1 MAPLRS
7 LIVKCILLTLLVI
20 LILWAVLPFFW
31 MVSTSFKTTEETY
44 TVPLVWIPRYPTI
57 KNFLYVVKRAPFLTY
72 FRNSVVVAVSTTVIA
87 IILASLAGY
96 SFSRFKFLGG
106 HTLLLIFLITQMFP
120 GALLIIPLFQIIK
133 ALKLLNTLYALILS
147 YITFS
152 LPLCT
157 WLMKG
162 FFDQIPQELEEA
174 AMIDGCSRVSAMVRV
189 IFPLALPGVMAAS
202 IFSFIG
208 AWDEFIFALIFTS
221 TDKVRTLPVGL
232 QRFITAYE
240 IYWNHL
246 GAASVL
252 TTIPVVILFLFI
264 QRHMVKGLTAGS
276 VKG

>member
-1 MAPLRS
+1 MASFRS
-7 LIVKCILLTLLVI
+7 LVIKCILLSLLVI
-20 LILWAVLPFFW
+20 LILWAVLPLFW
-31 MVSTSFKTTEETY
+31 MISTAFKTTEETY
-44 TVPLVWIPRYPTI
+44 TVPLIWIPRNPTI

-106 HTLLLIFLITQMFP
+106 HSLLLIFLITQMFP

-133 ALKLLNTLYALILS
+133 ALRLLNTLYALVLS

-189 IFPLALPGVMAAS
+189 IFPLALPGIMAAS

-221 TDKVRTLPVGL
+221 TDKVRTLPIGL

-252 TTIPVVILFLFI
+252 TTIPVVILFLFM
-264 QRHMVKGLTAGS
+264 QKHMVKGLTAGS

>member
-1 MAPLRS
+1 MAPVRRLV
-7 LIVKCILLTLLVI
+7 IKCILLTLLVI

-106 HTLLLIFLITQMFP
+106 HSLLLIFLITQMFP

-133 ALKLLNTLYALILS
+133 ALKLLNTLYALVLS

-221 TDKVRTLPVGL
+221 TDKARTLPVGL
-232 QRFITAYE
+232 QRFITSYE

>member
-1 MAPLRS
+1 MAPVRRLV
-7 LIVKCILLTLLVI
+7 IKCILLTLLVI

-106 HTLLLIFLITQMFP
+106 HSLLLIFLITQMFP

-221 TDKVRTLPVGL
+221 TDKVRTLPIGL
-232 QRFITAYE
+232 QRFITSYE

>member
-1 MAPLRS
+1 MAPLRR
-7 LIVKCILLTLLVI
+7 LVIKYILLTLLVI

-31 MVSTSFKTTEETY
+31 MVSTSFKATEETY

-106 HTLLLIFLITQMFP
+106 HSLLLIFLITQMFP

-232 QRFITAYE
+232 QRFITSYE

>member
-1 MAPLRS
+1 MASVRS
-7 LIVKCILLTLLVI
+7 SVIKCILLSFLAV
-20 LILWAVLPFFW
+20 LILWAVLPLFW
-31 MVSTSFKTTEETY
+31 MISTAFKTTEETY
-44 TVPLVWIPRYPTI
+44 TVPLIWIPRHPTI
-57 KNFLYVVKRAPFLTY
+57 ENFLYVIKRGTFLTY

-106 HTLLLIFLITQMFP
+106 HSLLLIFLITQMFP
-120 GALLIIPLFQIIK
+120 GTLLIIPLFQIIK
-133 ALKLLNTLYALILS
+133 ALRLLNTLYALVLS

-189 IFPLALPGVMAAS
+189 IFPLALPGIMAAS

-208 AWDEFIFALIFTS
+208 AWDEFIFALTFTS
-221 TDKVRTLPVGL
+221 SDKVRTLPIGL
-232 QRFITAYE
+232 QRFITSYE

-264 QRHMVKGLTAGS
+264 QRYMVKGLTLGS

>member
-1 MAPLRS
+1 MAPVRRLV
-7 LIVKCILLTLLVI
+7 IKCILLTLLVI

-106 HTLLLIFLITQMFP
+106 HSLLLIFLITQMFP
-120 GALLIIPLFQIIK
+120 GVLLIIPLFQIIK
-133 ALKLLNTLYALILS
+133 ALKLLNTLYALVLS

-232 QRFITAYE
+232 QRFITSYE
-240 IYWNHL
+240 IYWNYL

>member
-1 MAPLRS
+1 MAPVRRLV
-7 LIVKCILLTLLVI
+7 IKCILLTLLVI

-106 HTLLLIFLITQMFP
+106 HSLLLIFLITQMFP

-133 ALKLLNTLYALILS
+133 ALKLLNTLYALVLS

-221 TDKVRTLPVGL
+221 TDKARTLPIGL
-232 QRFITAYE
+232 QRFITSYE

>member
-1 MAPLRS
+1 MAPVRRLV
-7 LIVKCILLTLLVI
+7 IKCILLTLLVI

-106 HTLLLIFLITQMFP
+106 HSLFLIFLITQMFP

-133 ALKLLNTLYALILS
+133 ALKLLNTLYALVLS

-232 QRFITAYE
+232 QRFITSYE

>member
-1 MAPLRS
+1 MAPVRRLV
-7 LIVKCILLTLLVI
+7 IKYILLTLLVI

-106 HTLLLIFLITQMFP
+106 HSLLLIFLITQMFP

-232 QRFITAYE
+232 QRFITSYE

-246 GAASVL
+246 GPACVL
-252 TTIPVVILFLFI
+252 TTIPVVNLFLYI

>member
-1 MAPLRS
+1 
-7 LIVKCILLTLLVI
+7 
-20 LILWAVLPFFW
+20 
-31 MVSTSFKTTEETY
+31 MVSTAFKTTEETY
-44 TVPLVWIPRYPTI
+44 TSPPLLIPHHPTI
-57 KNFLYVVKRAPFLTY
+57 ENFLYIIKRGVFLTY
-72 FRNSVVVAVSTTVIA
+72 FRNSVVVAVSTTVIT
-87 IILASLAGY
+87 IILSSLAGY
-96 SFSRFKFLGG
+96 SFSRFKFFGG
-106 HTLLLIFLITQMFP
+106 HSLLLLFLITQMFP

-133 ALKLLNTLYALILS
+133 FLKLLNTLYALILS
-147 YITFS
+147 HITFS

-162 FFDQIPQELEEA
+162 FFDQIPRELEEA

-189 IFPLALPGVMAAS
+189 IFPLALPGIMAAS

-232 QRFITAYE
+232 QRFITSYE
-240 IYWNHL
+240 IYWNYL

>member
-1 MAPLRS
+1 MAPVRRLV
-7 LIVKCILLTLLVI
+7 IKCILLTLLVI

-106 HTLLLIFLITQMFP
+106 HSLLLIFLITQMFP

-208 AWDEFIFALIFTS
+208 AWDEFIFALVFTS
-221 TDKVRTLPVGL
+221 TDKVRTLPIGL
-232 QRFITAYE
+232 QRFITSYE

>member
-1 MAPLRS
+1 VAPLRS

-106 HTLLLIFLITQMFP
+106 HT
-120 GALLIIPLFQIIK
+120 
-133 ALKLLNTLYALILS
+133 
-147 YITFS
+147 
-152 LPLCT
+152 
-157 WLMKG
+157 G

>member
-1 MAPLRS
+1 MRS

>member
-1 MAPLRS
+1 MAPVRRLV
-7 LIVKCILLTLLVI
+7 IKCILLTLLVI

-57 KNFLYVVKRAPFLTY
+57 KNFLYMIKRAPFLTY

-106 HTLLLIFLITQMFP
+106 HSLLLLFLITQMFP

-133 ALKLLNTLYALILS
+133 VLRLLNTLYALILS

-208 AWDEFIFALIFTS
+208 AWDEFIFALVFTS
-221 TDKVRTLPVGL
+221 TDKVRTLPIGL
-232 QRFITAYE
+232 QRFITSYE

>member
-1 MAPLRS
+1 VAPVRRLV
-7 LIVKCILLTLLVI
+7 IKCILLTLLVI

-106 HTLLLIFLITQMFP
+106 HSLLLIFLITQMFP

-208 AWDEFIFALIFTS
+208 AWDEFIFALVFTS
-221 TDKVRTLPVGL
+221 TDKVRTLPIGL
-232 QRFITAYE
+232 QRFITSYE

>member
-1 MAPLRS
+1 MAPVRRLV
-7 LIVKCILLTLLVI
+7 IKCILLTLLVI

-31 MVSTSFKTTEETY
+31 MVSTAFKTTEETY

-106 HTLLLIFLITQMFP
+106 HSLLLIFLITQMFP

-208 AWDEFIFALIFTS
+208 AWDEFIFALVFTS
-221 TDKVRTLPVGL
+221 TDKVRTLPIGL
-232 QRFITAYE
+232 QRFITSYE

>member
-1 MAPLRS
+1 MTSFRILV
-7 LIVKCILLTLLVI
+7 IKCTLLTLLVV
-20 LILWAVLPFFW
+20 LILWAVLPFLW
-31 MVSTSFKTTEETY
+31 MVSTAFKTTEETY
-44 TVPLVWIPRYPTI
+44 TVPLLWIPHHPTI
-57 KNFLYVVKRAPFLTY
+57 KNFLYIIKRGAFLTY
-72 FRNSVVVAVSTTVIA
+72 FRNSVIVAVSTTVIA

-106 HTLLLIFLITQMFP
+106 HSLLLLFLITQMFP
-120 GALLIIPLFQIIK
+120 GTLLIIPLFQIIK
-133 ALKLLNTLYALILS
+133 TLKLLNTLYALILS
-147 YITFS
+147 YTTFS

-174 AMIDGCSRVSAMVRV
+174 AMIDGCSRISAMVHV
-189 IFPLALPGVMAAS
+189 IFPLGLPGIIAAG

-208 AWDEFIFALIFTS
+208 AWDEFIFALTFTS
-221 TDKVRTLPVGL
+221 TDKARTLPIGL
-232 QRFITAYE
+232 QRCITAYE

-264 QRHMVKGLTAGS
+264 QRGLIKGLTAGS

>member
-208 AWDEFIFALIFTS
+208 AWDEFVFALIFTS

>member
-1 MAPLRS
+1 MALLKS
-7 LIVKCILLTLLVI
+7 LVVKCILLTLLVI

-31 MVSTSFKTTEETY
+31 MVSTAFKTTEETY
-44 TVPLVWIPRYPTI
+44 TSPPLWIPHCPTI
-57 KNFLYVVKRAPFLTY
+57 KNFLYIVKRGAFLTY
-72 FRNSVVVAVSTTVIA
+72 FRNSVIVAVSTTIIT
-87 IILASLAGY
+87 IILSSLAGY
-96 SFSRFKFLGG
+96 GFSRFKFFGG
-106 HTLLLIFLITQMFP
+106 HSLLLLFLITQMFP

-133 ALKLLNTLYALILS
+133 FLKLLNTLYALVLS
-147 YITFS
+147 HITFS

-174 AMIDGCSRVSAMVRV
+174 AMIDGCSRISAMIYV
-189 IFPLALPGVMAAS
+189 IFPLALPGIIAAS

-208 AWDEFIFALIFTS
+208 SWDEFIFALTFTS
-221 TDKVRTLPVGL
+221 SDRVRTLPIGL
-232 QRFITAYE
+232 QRFIGSYE

-252 TTIPVVILFLFI
+252 TTIPVIILFLFI
-264 QRHMVKGLTAGS
+264 QKYMVKGLTAGS